1 MTDAKVSTSEKPAT
15 ELKDAK
21 PSISFKKTDATDE
34 KASTVVIS
42 WNEEKETTD
51 AKAST
56 EAKAE

>member
-42 WNEEKETTD
+42 
-51 AKAST
+51 
-56 EAKAE
+56 